1 MRTSLT
7 SLAIALWVT
16 VATGSPARASVTI
29 KDLVELTDIDSVSV
43 SPDGH
48 FAVFRTERADLGR
61 NSYILRWHSVDLATG
76 MVRDIG
82 SGGDP
87 IYTDPG
93 WLPPEKVL
101 WTSDNRSIIV
111 RALVDGAIGLWRVD
125 VGGRGIRPLAVDDA
139 DVIDFSIAPDR
150 AAVLYSVGATRDEIQ
165 RAERRE
171 YDDGI
176 LVDRTVDLA
185 QSLFRGGSIN
195 GRMASQRLVG
205 YWWVRNGL
213 LWQAPHQQHRI
224 DLQTGKDVKVGEPR
238 QVPPFDPATVTQLE
252 SPAERNGDVAAWGG
266 SGNRRWIAVTF
277 RDGRKL
283 VCTDPLCASVAT
295 SSIAWRPGANELI
308 VTFKDRELRQ
318 SLYGWNTDT
327 NRLRPIAAADGLL
340 NGGRHYY
347 EPCAIGAATAVCV
360 SSGPASPPSVESVD
374 LATGNRKNLFDPNAG
389 MRAAYQPVVRF
400 MRWSIGDG
408 LEAAGVL
415 MLPTH
420 AGSRPAPLYIN
431 YYLCDGFLRGGE
443 GDEWPMPQLIDAGY
457 AVACINSVPFTGPQD
472 GVRNYEV
479 GLKAVRA
486 LIDKLASEG
495 TIDRARVAMGGLSFG
510 SETAFWVAIHSH
522 LLAALSISSEQP
534 EPGSYW
540 FGAMPGSDISA
551 TRLKVWGYGKP
562 EQTPA
567 RWSVVSPALNADKIR
582 IPVLL
587 QLPEQEARAVP
598 ELYAR
603 LYEDGTPTELYA
615 FPDEAHIKLQPRH
628 RLAVYGRNLD
638 WFRYWLEDYRD
649 PDTVKRKQY
658 RRWDELR
665 KRWTLARATA
675 TTGATAPSPPTH

>member
-1 MRTSLT
+1 MRTL
-7 SLAIALWVT
+7 LIPLPVALWAAAAIGV
-16 VATGSPARASVTI
+16 PAAASVTI
-29 KDLVELTDIDSVSV
+29 TDLVEITDVDSVSV
-43 SPDGH
+43 SPDGR
-48 FAVFRTERADLGR
+48 FAVFRTEQADLGR
-61 NSYILRWHSVDLATG
+61 NSYILRWHSVDLTTG
-76 MVRDIG
+76 TVRDIG

-93 WLPPEKVL
+93 WLPPEKVQ

-111 RALVDGAIGLWRVD
+111 RALVDGAIGLWCAD
-125 VGGRGIRPLAVDDA
+125 VGGRGTRPLAVADA
-139 DVIDFSIAPDR
+139 DVIDFSMAPDR
-150 AAVLYSVGATRDEIQ
+150 SAVLYSVGAARDEIQ

-171 YDDGI
+171 YDDGV

-185 QSLFRGGSIN
+185 QGLFRGGSVN

-205 YWWVRNGL
+205 YWWVRDGL
-213 LWQAPHQQHRI
+213 LWQAPRQQRRI
-224 DLQTGKDVKVGEPR
+224 DLQTGRDVTLGEPKA
-238 QVPPFDPATVTQLE
+238 VPPFDPATVTQLE
-252 SPAERNGDVAAWGG
+252 PPAERDGDVAASGG
-266 SGNRRWIAVTF
+266 TGSQHWVAVTF
-277 RDGRKL
+277 RDGRKIR
-283 VCTDPLCASVAT
+283 CADPLCASAAP
-295 SSIAWRPGANELI
+295 SSIAWRPASNELI

-318 SLYGWNTDT
+318 SLYAWNTDT

-347 EPCAIGAATAVCV
+347 QPCAIGAAAAVCV
-360 SSGPASPPSVESVD
+360 SSGPASPPRVESVD
-374 LATGNRKNLFDPNAG
+374 LATGARKTLFDPNDA
-389 MRAAYQPVVRF
+389 MRAAYRPAVRF

-415 MLPTH
+415 MLPPH
-420 AGSRPAPLYIN
+420 AGRRPAPLYIN

-457 AVACINSVPFTGPQD
+457 AVACINSVPFTGHQD

-479 GLKAVRA
+479 GLKAVGA
-486 LIDKLASEG
+486 LIDKLAAEG
-495 TIDRARVAMGGLSFG
+495 TIDRTRVAMGGLSFG
-510 SETAFWVAIHSH
+510 SETAFWIAMHSH
-522 LLAALSISSEQP
+522 LLAALSVSSEQP

-540 FGAMPGSDISA
+540 FGAMPGSDIVA

-562 EQTPA
+562 DQTPA
-567 RWSVVSPALNADKIR
+567 RWRVVSPALNTDKIR

-603 LYEDGTPTELYA
+603 LYEQGTPTELYA

-628 RLAVYGRNLD
+628 RLAVYERNLD

-649 PDTVKRKQY
+649 PDLEKREQY
-658 RRWDELR
+658 RRWDALR
-665 KRWTLARATA
+665 RRWTPAQATA
-675 TTGATAPSPPTH
+675 TTGATAPSPPSR